1 MSQYTPP
8 PFAVPARGGA
18 GEDAIEAEV
27 IRGGQ
32 TMPRVPLEGMA
43 AKAGSSFVLCG
54 RAVGDDPN
62 GLVLE
67 HASVSRAHAVI
78 QFGQPQNIGALGGEQ
93 APPFRQLYIHDLG
106 STHGSE

>member
-43 AKAGSSFVLCG
+43 AKAG
-54 RAVGDDPN
+54 
-62 GLVLE
+62 
-67 HASVSRAHAVI
+67 
-78 QFGQPQNIGALGGEQ
+78 FGQPQNIGALGGEQ